1 MTSNIEIDNQE
12 KLMKFKTILPH
23 PSYISGFIDGDG
35 CIFIR
40 KIKDGYQS
48 GFTIS
53 QCRTNILQIIRYH
66 FGGSITTSNKRSN
79 KTVNIMDED
88 DTFFHKYNVRNQY
101 NLIIRGNEYNVLLEH
116 LQNTFIIKELQYQS
130 LLKFSK
136 SSTPQEKEE
145 LYIKCKELNMEHNLS
160 SQYLARLNIEYI
172 AGLFD
177 AEGCVYI
184 NKNNHNKFYLS
195 ISQKSHPI
203 ILTEIIKFIG
213 YGNINSHKYI
223 IYNKPDCLNLMS
235 LIKPHLIVKY
245 NQVVAF
251 ETFLITSDVKI
262 KQEMYKICNEE
273 KHIIENFIDKE
284 EHSKDSYLQTI
295 QLREMKQR
303 ICNQIKLKE
312 FYKNKSESMKGEK
325 NHNFGKHFSS
335 ETKKKMS
342 ISIRNAKGGI
352 SDDVIIQVRE
362 YIKQGYKNVEIQ
374 EMLSLSRNSVTQ
386 IKSGKMVCR
395 TEENPVITS
404 LTQEEINLSK
414 RKVVPQEIIII
425 LEKYVENMKPTQIL
439 NYLNENY
446 HNSTATI
453 DIIKNIK
460 RSLKDNKTIIYES
473 ELSKEK
479 YKQYLELIEKL
490 HQITTN

>member
-1 MTSNIEIDNQE
+1 MTSTIEIDNQE
-12 KLMKFKTILPH
+12 KLMKFKSNKPH

-48 GFTIS
+48 GFTIT

-66 FGGSITTSNKRSN
+66 FGGTITTSTKRN
-79 KTVNIMDED
+79 DKTINIMDEN

-101 NLIIRGNEYNVLLEH
+101 NLIIRGNEYKILLEY
-116 LQNTFIIKELQYQS
+116 LQNTLIIKEPQYQC
-130 LLKFSK
+130 LYEFSK

-145 LYIKCKELNMEHNLS
+145 LYIKCKQLNAEHNLS
-160 SQYLARLNIEYI
+160 SQYLVRLNIEYI
-172 AGLFD
+172 SGLFD

-195 ISQKSHPI
+195 ISQKGHPV
-203 ILTEIIKFIG
+203 ILNEIIHFIG

-223 IYNKPDCLNLMS
+223 IYNKQDCLNLIS
-235 LIKPHLIVKY
+235 LIKPHIIVKY
-245 NQVVAF
+245 NQVVSF
-251 ETFLITSDVKI
+251 ETFLITSDVEI

-273 KHIIENFIDKE
+273 KHIIEKFIDKE
-284 EHSKDSYLQTI
+284 EYSKDSYLQTI
-295 QLREMKQR
+295 QMREMKQR
-303 ICNQIKLKE
+303 LCNEIKLKE
-312 FYKNKSESMKGEK
+312 FYKNKSESMKREG
-325 NHNFGKHFSS
+325 NHNFGKTFSL

-342 ISIRNAKGGI
+342 KSIRDAKCGV
-352 SDDVIIQVRE
+352 SDDIIIQVRNL
-362 YIKQGYKNVEIQ
+362 IKEGYKNVEIQ
-374 EMLSLSRNSVTQ
+374 KMLSLSRNYIVTQ
-386 IKSGKMVCR
+386 IKSGKLVCR
-395 TEENPVITS
+395 TEEKTVITP

-414 RKVVPQEIIII
+414 RKVVSQEIIII
-425 LEKYVENMKPTQIL
+425 LEKYLENMKPTQIL

-460 RSLKDNKTIIYES
+460 RSLNNNKTIIYES

-479 YKQYLELIEKL
+479 YKYYLELIASL
-490 HQITTN
+490 NG

>member
-35 CIFIR
+35 CIFVR

-66 FGGSITTSNKRSN
+66 FGGSITTSNNRNN
-79 KTVNIMDED
+79 KTINVMDAD
-88 DTFFHKYNVRNQY
+88 DTFFNKHNVRNQY
-101 NLIIRGNEYNVLLEH
+101 NLIIRGNEYNILLEY
-116 LQNTFIIKELQYQS
+116 LQNTFIIKEPQYQC

-136 SSTPQEKEE
+136 SFTSQEKEE
-145 LYIKCKELNMEHNLS
+145 LFIKCKELNMEHNLS

-177 AEGCVYI
+177 AEGCIYI
-184 NKNNHNKFYLS
+184 NKKNHNKFYLS
-195 ISQKSHPI
+195 ISQKSHPV

-213 YGNINSHKYI
+213 YGNMNSHKYI
-223 IYNKPDCLNLMS
+223 IYNKLHCLNLIS
-235 LIKPHLIVKY
+235 LIKHHLILKY
-245 NQVVAF
+245 NHVVAF
-251 ETFLITSDVKI
+251 ETFLITSDVEI

-273 KHIIENFIDKE
+273 KHIIENFVDKE
-284 EHSKDSYLQTI
+284 EHSKDSYLQII
-295 QLREMKQR
+295 QLKEMKQR
-303 ICNQIKLKE
+303 LCNQIKLKE
-312 FYKNKSESMKGEK
+312 FYKNKSESMKGEN
-325 NHNFGKHFSS
+325 NHNFGKQFST

-342 ISIRNAKGGI
+342 NSIRDAKGGI
-352 SDDVIIQVRE
+352 SDDIIIQVRE
-362 YIKQGYKNVEIQ
+362 YIKQGYKNIEIQ

-386 IKSGKMVCR
+386 IKSGKLVCR
-395 TEENPVITS
+395 TEEKPVIIS

-453 DIIKNIK
+453 DVIKNIK
-460 RSLKDNKTIIYES
+460 RSLKINKTIIYES

-479 YKQYLELIEKL
+479 YKHYLELITSLKG
-490 HQITTN
+490 